1 VSTNTFHYSFNSVA
15 ADYARA
21 GIGLLIVVLVAL
33 LFSVAFIPG
42 MILLILAVVFA
53 GFGLQT
59 LLRHRTTFKV
69 SDEEIVARP
78 WGTRLR
84 WRELT
89 DVRLEYY
96 ALERQSKQGWMQ
108 LTLRSGR
115 RRLRLDSRLDGFLE
129 VAQRAAESAHAN
141 QLPMSPTTMTNF
153 HALKIGVPDN
163 GAD

>member
-1 VSTNTFHYSFNSVA
+1 MTTNTFQYPFNSVA

-21 GIGLLIVVLVAL
+21 GIGLIIVLLVVL

-42 MILLILAVVFA
+42 MILLLLAVVFA

-96 ALERQSKQGWMQ
+96 ALERNSKRGWMQ
-108 LTLRSGR
+108 LTLQSGR
-115 RRLRLDSRLDGFLE
+115 RRLRMDSRLNGFLE
-129 VAQRAAESAHAN
+129 VAQRAADSAHAN
-141 QLPMSPTTMTNF
+141 QLRLSPTTMTNF
-153 HALKIGVPDN
+153 SALKIGLEDN
-163 GAD
+163 GAE

>member
-1 VSTNTFHYSFNSVA
+1 MTTNTFQYPFNSVA

-21 GIGLLIVVLVAL
+21 GIGLIIVLLVVL

-42 MILLILAVVFA
+42 MILLLLAVVFA

-89 DVRLEYY
+89 DIRLEYY
-96 ALERQSKQGWMQ
+96 ALERNSKRGWMQ
-108 LTLRSGR
+108 LTLQSGR
-115 RRLRLDSRLDGFLE
+115 RRLRMDSRLDGFLE
-129 VAQRAAESAHAN
+129 VAQRAADSAHAN
-141 QLPMSPTTMTNF
+141 QLRLSPTTMTNF
-153 HALKIGVPDN
+153 SALKIGLEDN
-163 GAD
+163 GAE

>member
-1 VSTNTFHYSFNSVA
+1 MTTNTFHYPFNSVA

-21 GIGLLIVVLVAL
+21 GIGLIIVLLVAL

-69 SDEEIVARP
+69 SDEEIITRP

-96 ALERQSKQGWMQ
+96 ALERHSKHGWMQ
-108 LTLRSGR
+108 LTLQSGR
-115 RRLRLDSRLDGFLE
+115 RRLRMDSRLDGFLE
-129 VAQRAAESAHAN
+129 VAQRAADSAHVN
-141 QLPMSPTTMTNF
+141 QLRLSPTTMTNF
-153 HALKIGVPDN
+153 GALKIDMEGN

>member
-1 VSTNTFHYSFNSVA
+1 MTTNTFQYPFNSVA

-21 GIGLLIVVLVAL
+21 GIGLIIVLLVAL

-69 SDEEIVARP
+69 TDEEIVARP

-96 ALERQSKQGWMQ
+96 ALERHSKHGWMQ
-108 LTLRSGR
+108 LTLQSGR
-115 RRLRLDSRLDGFLE
+115 RRLRMDSRLDGFLE
-129 VAQRAAESAHAN
+129 VAQRAADSAHAN
-141 QLPMSPTTMTNF
+141 QLQLSPTTVTNF
-153 HALKIGVPDN
+153 GALKIGLEDN

>member
-1 VSTNTFHYSFNSVA
+1 MTTNTFHYPFNSVA
-15 ADYARA
+15 GDYVRA
-21 GIGLLIVVLVAL
+21 GISLIIVVAVAL

-42 MILLILAVVFA
+42 MILLLLAVFFA

-89 DVRLEYY
+89 DVRLKYY
-96 ALERQSKQGWMQ
+96 SLERNSKHGWME
-108 LTLRSGR
+108 LTLQSGR
-115 RRLRLDSRLDGFLE
+115 RRLRMDSRLDGFLE
-129 VAQRAAESAHAN
+129 VAQRAADSARAN
-141 QLPMSPTTMTNF
+141 GLQLSPTTVTNF
-153 HALKIGVPDN
+153 GALHIPMENNRVN
-163 GAD
+163 

>member
-1 VSTNTFHYSFNSVA
+1 VTTNTFQYPFNSVA

-21 GIGLLIVVLVAL
+21 GIGLIIVVVVSL

-42 MILLILAVVFA
+42 LILLLLAVVFA

-59 LLRHRTTFKV
+59 LLRHRTTFRV
-69 SDEEIVARP
+69 SDEEIVSRP

-96 ALERQSKQGWMQ
+96 ALERHSKHGWMQ
-108 LTLRSGR
+108 LTLQSGR
-115 RRLRLDSRLDGFLE
+115 GRLRMDSRLDGFLE
-129 VAQRAAESAHAN
+129 VVQRAADSAHAN
-141 QLPMSPTTMTNF
+141 HLRLSPTTVTNF
-153 HALKIGVPDN
+153 GALNVGVADN
-163 GAD
+163 GAG

>member
-1 VSTNTFHYSFNSVA
+1 MTTNTFHYPFNSVA

-21 GIGLLIVVLVAL
+21 GIGLVIVVVVVL

-42 MILLILAVVFA
+42 VILLLLAAVFA

-69 SDEEIVARP
+69 SDEEIIARP
-78 WGTRLR
+78 WGTRVR

-96 ALERQSKQGWMQ
+96 ALERNSKHGWMQ
-108 LTLRSGR
+108 LTLQSGR
-115 RRLRLDSRLDGFLE
+115 RRLRMDSRLDGFLE
-129 VAQRAAESAHAN
+129 VAQRAADSAHVN
-141 QLPMSPTTMTNF
+141 QLRLSPTTITNF
-153 HALKIGVPDN
+153 GALKIGMEDN
-163 GAD
+163 RAD

>member
-1 VSTNTFHYSFNSVA
+1 MTTNTFQYPFNSVA

-21 GIGLLIVVLVAL
+21 GIGLIIVLLVVL

-42 MILLILAVVFA
+42 MILLLLAVVFA

-96 ALERQSKQGWMQ
+96 ALERNSKRGWMQ
-108 LTLRSGR
+108 LTLQSGR
-115 RRLRLDSRLDGFLE
+115 RRLRMDSRLDGFLE
-129 VAQRAAESAHAN
+129 VAQRAADSAHAN
-141 QLPMSPTTMTNF
+141 QLRLSPTTMTNF
-153 HALKIGVPDN
+153 SALKIGLEDN
-163 GAD
+163 GAE

>member
-1 VSTNTFHYSFNSVA
+1 MTTNTFHYPFSSVA

-21 GIGLLIVVLVAL
+21 GIGMIIVVLVVL

-42 MILLILAVVFA
+42 MILLLLAVVFA

-69 SDEEIVARP
+69 SAEEIVARP

-89 DVRLEYY
+89 DVKLEYY
-96 ALERQSKQGWMQ
+96 ALERNSKHGWMQ
-108 LTLRSGR
+108 LTLQSGR

-129 VAQRAAESAHAN
+129 VAQRAADSAHAN
-141 QLPMSPTTMTNF
+141 ALRLSPTTITNLG
-153 HALKIGVPDN
+153 ALNIGMEDN
-163 GAD
+163 GAN

>member
-1 VSTNTFHYSFNSVA
+1 MTTNTFQYPFNSVA

-21 GIGLLIVVLVAL
+21 GVGLIVVLLVAL

-42 MILLILAVVFA
+42 MILLLLAAVFA

-78 WGTRLR
+78 WGARLR

-96 ALERQSKQGWMQ
+96 ALERNSKHGWMQ
-108 LTLRSGR
+108 LTLQSGR
-115 RRLRLDSRLDGFLE
+115 RRLRMDSRLDGFLE
-129 VAQRAAESAHAN
+129 VAQRAADSAHAN
-141 QLPMSPTTMTNF
+141 QLRLSPTTMTNF
-153 HALKIGVPDN
+153 SALKIGLEDN
-163 GAD
+163 GAE

>member
-1 VSTNTFHYSFNSVA
+1 VTTNTFHYPFNSVA

-21 GIGLLIVVLVAL
+21 GIGLLVVVLVVL
-33 LFSVAFIPG
+33 FFSVAFIPG
-42 MILLILAVVFA
+42 VILLLLAAVFA

-59 LLRHRTTFKV
+59 LLRHRTTFRV

-96 ALERQSKQGWMQ
+96 ALERQSKHGWMQ
-108 LTLRSGR
+108 LTLQSGR
-115 RRLRLDSRLDGFLE
+115 RRLRIDSRLDGFLE
-129 VAQRAAESAHAN
+129 VAQRAADNAYAS
-141 QLPMSPTTMTNF
+141 QLRLSPTTMTNF
-153 HALKIGVPDN
+153 GALKIGVADN
-163 GAD
+163 GAG

>member
-1 VSTNTFHYSFNSVA
+1 MTTNTFYYPFNSVA

-21 GIGLLIVVLVAL
+21 GIGLIAVVLVTL
-33 LFSVAFIPG
+33 LFSLAFIPG
-42 MILLILAVVFA
+42 IILLLLGAVFA

-59 LLRHRTTFKV
+59 LLRHRTTFRV

-84 WRELT
+84 WRELS

-96 ALERQSKQGWMQ
+96 ALERNSKHGWMQ
-108 LTLRSGR
+108 LTLQSGR
-115 RRLRLDSRLDGFLE
+115 RRLRMDSRLDGFLE
-129 VAQRAAESAHAN
+129 VAQRAADSAHTN
-141 QLPMSPTTMTNF
+141 RLELSPTTMTNF
-153 HALKIGVPDN
+153 GALKIGVEDG